1 MDVGPQNVLG
11 KRPSLVDP
19 LVQHLISKIEP
30 VIAQPDI
37 EVEGRLGTLSFDS
50 KRLYLPITTECVL
63 DVSAPTHTGRPLR
76 YEFVPDIG
84 KDCFEKIKERLELV
98 LSGKLSE
105 NPPNPLFKI
114 NSVRSSHTVD
124 EIYKKPTACRISYE
138 KSMYGMDSAE
148 PLEIIVKEPLEKL
161 DVFAGHYADIDE
173 EAAAE
178 EEGQIRHPFDY
189 RFSVNR
195 ERKLDPSILATLYRQ
210 DCQMVRE
217 KLRTSF
223 DMKAWTVD
231 LTKVTVLHG
240 GSGEKFEIEVEL
252 KRELLAEQLER
263 RAQGKHHGAY
273 QILTDF
279 LYFIRDL
286 AYVFGPGLG
295 AQASA
300 GARVFPG
307 GFKYPEL
314 MSCEPSDDRKRKYR
328 DVVGTD
334 VLPIIGDY
342 VFQILDEVKPSSL

>member
-19 LVQHLISKIEP
+19 LVQELIGRIEN
-30 VIAQPDI
+30 IISQPDI
-37 EVEGRLGTLSFDS
+37 EFEGRIGTLSFDN
-50 KRLYLPITTECVL
+50 KRLNLPITTECML
-63 DVSAPTHTGRPLR
+63 DTSAPTHTGRPFR

-84 KDCFEKIKERLELV
+84 KDCFEKIKQRLELL

-114 NSVRSSHTVD
+114 NSVKYSHTVD
-124 EIYKKPTACRISYE
+124 EIYKKPIACRISYD
-138 KSMYGMDSAE
+138 KASYGMADQT
-148 PLEIIVKEPLEKL
+148 PLEIIVKESLEKL

-173 EAAAE
+173 EVTAE
-178 EEGQIRHPFDY
+178 EEGAVRHPFDY

-195 ERKLDPSILATLYRQ
+195 EKKLDPEVIGSLNRQ

-231 LTKVTVLHG
+231 MTKVTVLHG
-240 GSGEKFEIEVEL
+240 GSGDKYEFEVEL

-263 RAQGKHHGAY
+263 RAQGKPHGAY
-273 QILTDF
+273 QILTDLLF
-279 LYFIRDL
+279 FIRDI
-286 AYVFGPGLG
+286 AYVFGPGFSALTSG
-295 AQASA
+295 AAKT
-300 GARVFPG
+300 FPG

-314 MSCEPSDDRKRKYR
+314 ISCEPSDDRKRKYK
-328 DVVGTD
+328 DVLGTD
-334 VLPIIGDY
+334 VMPLIGDY
-342 VFQILDEVKPSSL
+342 VFRILDEIRPISH